1 MKNSVFNHIVIK
13 NNTILIFNTKTQALI
28 EFDQETLEKYNH
40 NELNDED
47 KRTLQKYGFMVEDD
61 TNELMQ
67 LQQKRKE
74 YVENKKALDLTVMV
88 TDACNFRCPYCYQLH
103 SIHNM
108 TTEAADSLKK
118 FIVKKKDSDISEIN
132 IHWFGGEPL
141 LNTQPIFE
149 IEDILLREGY
159 RGKSSITTNGYLI
172 TDDLLRRIKEKTRIH
187 TLQITLDGIKE
198 QHDKT
203 RILSSGKGTYDTIVK
218 NIKKTTEHG
227 INVIIRINLTKQNK
241 DLDQFLKSI
250 KEMNLDEKRYTIH
263 FTNAHDF
270 DNSVQIDNFYFESP
284 IEYSSAYAAAQDSF
298 MKENRVFPINAVK
311 KCGCKFE
318 ASNTFLVGFDLKL
331 YFCSSC
337 ECTDFFEQGHICSD
351 GTLFLNNNYK
361 KRFEYSPFDD
371 EECMNCLVL
380 PMCMGGCTYC
390 HLKGKKFCIPEK
402 FVLDDF
408 IVRLYNQKMNRR

>member
-1 MKNSVFNHIVIK
+1 MKYSVFNHIVIK
-13 NNTILIFNTKTQALI
+13 NNSALIFNTKTQALI

-40 NELNDED
+40 NELSNEEI
-47 KRTLQKYGFMVEDD
+47 RTLQKYGFMVEDD
-61 TNELMQ
+61 IDELMQ
-67 LQQKRKE
+67 LQLKRKE

-103 SIHNM
+103 SVHNM
-108 TTEAADSLKK
+108 TAEAVDSLKK
-118 FIVKKKDSDISEIN
+118 FIIKEKRSGISEIN

-141 LNTQPIFE
+141 LNTYPIFE
-149 IEDILLREGY
+149 IENLLLQEGY

-172 TDDLLRRIKEKTRIH
+172 TNDLLYKIKEKTRIH

-203 RILSSGKGTYDTIVK
+203 RILSSGKGTYDAIVK
-218 NIKKTTEHG
+218 NIKKTIEYG

-263 FTNAHDF
+263 FTNAHNF
-270 DNSVQIDNFYFESP
+270 DNSTQISNFYFESP
-284 IEYSSAYAAAQDSF
+284 AEYSSAYASAQNSF
-298 MKENRVFPINAVK
+298 MKAKRGFPINAAK
-311 KCGCKFE
+311 QIGCKFE
-318 ASNTFLVGFDLKL
+318 ASNTFLVGYDLKL

-337 ECTDFFEQGHICSD
+337 ECSAFFEQGKICSD
-351 GTLFLNNNYK
+351 GTLSLNENYK
-361 KRFEYSPFDD
+361 KRFDYSPFND
-371 EECMNCLVL
+371 EECRNCLVL

-390 HLKGKKFCIPEK
+390 HLKNEKFCIPEK
-402 FVLDDF
+402 FILDDF
-408 IVRLYNQKMNRR
+408 IDKLYDQVINKR